1 MGDKSNF
8 KKNFTNIF
16 YQLPKICKDTVQE
29 ADNIFKKGRKDAFD
43 DLLQWY
49 NNISENGEKLVTINQ
64 IMMHI
69 QEKLDKTKYE
79 LNKNNLEVN
88 NIEDGSNMGRLFSFP
103 SYN

>member
-49 NNISENGEKLVTINQ
+49 NNNNRIFNFKL
-64 IMMHI
+64 
-69 QEKLDKTKYE
+69 
-79 LNKNNLEVN
+79 
-88 NIEDGSNMGRLFSFP
+88 
-103 SYN
+103 

>member
-49 NNISENGEKLVTINQ
+49 YNISENGEKLVTINQ

-88 NIEDGSNMGRLFSFP
+88 NIEEGSNMGRLFSFP

>member
-88 NIEDGSNMGRLFSFP
+88 NIEEGSNMGRLFSFP